1 MKSNITARVSE
12 TINASPY
19 RVWEALTTPALIKKY
34 FFNTNVITDWHIG
47 SPIVFEGEW
56 DGQSYHDKGIILDYK
71 EKELLKYT
79 YWSSMSGTEDKPGN
93 YVIISYK
100 LKGDYNS
107 TTLTIVQENIP
118 NEETRDHSMQNWKKV
133 LGALKEMVEKRQTVL
148 H

>member
-19 RVWEALTTPALIKKY
+19 RVWEALTTPELIKKY
-34 FFNTNVITDWHIG
+34 FFNTNVITDWQVG
-47 SPIVFEGEW
+47 GPIVFEGEW
-56 DGQSYHDKGIILDYK
+56 EGKSYRDKGTILNYK

-79 YWSSMSGTEDKPGN
+79 YWSSMSGTEDKPEN

-118 NEETRDHSMQNWKKV
+118 NEETKDHSMQNWKKV